1 MILSYERYQ
10 IKSQKKR
17 KKFFLIIGV
26 PILAAGLV
34 AGFLLLPG
42 APDKPAATREDIDLT
57 RDPAVLWEN
66 RQYDDI
72 ILICDYYLEQRPL
85 DQYYLIYRGFS
96 YFYKAWTEII
106 KLFSNFFQE
115 TPSAHSFFLLRDFT
129 SFYDLYSAKLDEGT
143 VNLLNQAII
152 SLRRV
157 LLTDNVGIK
166 HQVYY
171 ILGKAYFL
179 KGIDFLDLS
188 IKYLEL
194 AVKEGNKE
202 YDLYEYLATAYEVD
216 NQIENAI
223 RFLKDAYAEKPLD
236 QYVYYLAK
244 YYALLKQYDKAEQN
258 LHDII
263 EKSKDKDLIIECRL
277 LLGNIYFD
285 KKEYNKAKDLYTQ
298 VIQEYEGS
306 EAAHFQLALVYE
318 NLGDYAKYRAELR
331 KAYRL
336 NPKNEEARRRLYDT
350 H

>member
-1 MILSYERYQ
+1 M
-10 IKSQKKR
+10 
-17 KKFFLIIGV
+17 
-26 PILAAGLV
+26 LAAIA
-34 AGFLLLPG
+34 AGFSILTGSPG
-42 APDKPAATREDIDLT
+42 TPALTRENINTAQDLET
-57 RDPAVLWEN
+57 LWKN
-66 RQYDDI
+66 RQYNDI
-72 ILICDYYLEQRPL
+72 ILICDYYLDQKPL

-96 YFYKAWTEII
+96 YFHKAWTEII

-115 TPSAHSFFLLRDFT
+115 TPSAHSFFLLRDFS
-129 SFYDLYSAKLDEGT
+129 SFYDLYSAKLDGKT
-143 VNLLNQAII
+143 VDLLNQSII

-157 LLTDNVGIK
+157 LLTENVKIK

-188 IKYLEL
+188 IKYLQL
-194 AVKEGNKE
+194 ALKEGSRE

-244 YYALLKQYDKAEQN
+244 YYALLKQYDKAEQS

-263 EKSKDKDLIIECRL
+263 AKSKDKDLIIECRL

-285 KKEYNKAKDLYTQ
+285 KKEYNKAKDLYNQ
-298 VIQEYEGS
+298 VIREYEGS

-331 KAYRL
+331 KAYML
-336 NPKNEEARRRLYDT
+336 NPKNEEARRRLYDK